1 MEEYWNN
8 SRVVNFTNW
17 YLRLI
22 GVQQSKEIKDTDV
35 VLSYQMGVNPSLKR
49 EKPTTESILNYICDY
64 FGVTPEIL
72 RGKSRNRD
80 HVYPRQIVVYLLR
93 KYKNFSLDK
102 AGRVVLKGH
111 ATAYYSVKQIES
123 LIEIDRSVKKEVEDI
138 RIRLNLFYKY

>member
-1 MEEYWNN
+1 MGEYWNN
-8 SRVVNFTNW
+8 SRVVDFTNW

-22 GVQQSKEIKDTDV
+22 GVQQSKEIKDTDI

-49 EKPTTESILNYICDY
+49 EEPKIGSILNYICYY

-72 RGKSRNRD
+72 RGKSRKRD

-93 KYKNFSLDK
+93 KYKNLSLEK
-102 AGRVVLKGH
+102 AGSVVLKGH
-111 ATAYYSVKQIES
+111 ATAYYSVKQIQS
-123 LIEIDRSVKKEVEDI
+123 LIKTDKSVKKEIEDI